1 MKRFAVSAVF
11 PDLLAKDAI
20 KATRASGSDVRIAIN
35 KALKEILALDGV
47 RGKQIKRGTITFAF
61 VAGIDEP
68 DKSISPMDNP
78 LTDEVGRGEQY

>member
-1 MKRFAVSAVF
+1 MKRFTVSVVF

-61 VAGIDEP
+61 VAGIDE
-68 DKSISPMDNP
+68 SYSPGQD
-78 LTDEVGRGEQY
+78 